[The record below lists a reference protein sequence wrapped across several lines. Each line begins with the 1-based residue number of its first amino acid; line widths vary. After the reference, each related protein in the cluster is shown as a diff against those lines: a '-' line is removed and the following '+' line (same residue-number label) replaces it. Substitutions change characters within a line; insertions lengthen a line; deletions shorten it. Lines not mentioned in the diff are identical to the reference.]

1 MCNRG
6 LKHTNRS
13 VVAMRKC
20 VVATRK
26 LRWAMG
32 HMPRDGIRNEQTP
45 KKSNVA
51 FIEDKMRKN

>member
-6 LKHTNRS
+6 IEHTNRS

-51 FIEDKMRKN
+51 FIRTK